1 VVEAMGRFPVACP
14 ALSGNRFN
22 ALSFPAQFAC
32 VAAAS
37 GFDDFELQSDFT
49 VRLVTPDHHRQ
60 DDFDGE
66 DDEDADQER
75 RKNSSKE
82 RHSLS
87 HKAFIIREM
96 AVVVKIPITRYN
108 RLFMQINFAR
118 HSLLLLVP
126 FFVSVCSS
134 TSKGV
139 IVICAGDSITAEA
152 YPHFLQRLFNT
163 AGIRARVLNFG
174 RSGNTSGEYLG
185 FLERNKERLN
195 LERPDF
201 VLLQLGTN
209 DVRVDADSTETRA
222 FAENMKRIIEIFRAF
237 RSRSGKT
244 PRLLLGTVPPAPPG
258 PLPFSPES
266 TRRVSE
272 EINPALRAIA
282 GKERILL
289 VDHYSL
295 FFREPGLLPGVHP
308 SREGYRRLAENW
320 FIALKPVLP

>member
-1 VVEAMGRFPVACP
+1 MGRFPTARPVLA
-14 ALSGNRFN
+14 GNRFRS
-22 ALSFPAQFAC
+22 LSFPAQFAR
-32 VAAAS
+32 VAVTW
-37 GFDDFELQSDFT
+37 GLDDFELQSDFA
-49 VRLVTPDHHRQ
+49 VRLVTPNHHRQ
-60 DDFDGE
+60 NDFDGE
-66 DDEDADQER
+66 DDQDADQER
-75 RKNSSKE
+75 RKSSSKN

-96 AVVVKIPITRYN
+96 AAVVKTPITRYN
-108 RLFMQINFAR
+108 SFFMQIRFAR
-118 HSLLLLVP
+118 HSLILLVP

-134 TSKGV
+134 ASRGV

-185 FLERNKERLN
+185 FLERNKERLKSV
-195 LERPDF
+195 RPDF

-209 DVRVDADSTETRA
+209 DVRVDADSTETPI
-222 FAENMKRIIEIFRAF
+222 FADNMIRIIEIFRTF
-237 RSRSGKT
+237 RSRSGKA

-266 TRRVSE
+266 ARRVSE

-282 GKERILL
+282 DKERISL
-289 VDHYSL
+289 VDHYAL
-295 FFREPGLLPGVHP
+295 FFREPDLLSGVHP
-308 SREGYRRLAENW
+308 SREGYKRLAESW
-320 FIALKPVLP
+320 FLAIKPILP